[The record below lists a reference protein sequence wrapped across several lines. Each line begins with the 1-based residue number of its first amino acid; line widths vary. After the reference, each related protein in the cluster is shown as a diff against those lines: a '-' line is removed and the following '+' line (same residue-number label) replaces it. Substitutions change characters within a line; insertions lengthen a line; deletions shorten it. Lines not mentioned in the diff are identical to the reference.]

1 MTEPQYL
8 TITQARAVIK
18 AAYLP
23 SSLSSINRYIAKGF
37 LKKFQIGGGPRFIHP
52 DTLKAFIEGGRK

>member
-1 MTEPQYL
+1 MEEPRYF

-23 SSLSSINRYIAKGF
+23 SSLSSIHRYIAKGL

-52 DTLKAFIEGGRK
+52 DVLKEFIEGGRK